1 MRNDTIAAIATP
13 VGVGGIGIVR
23 ISGPEALPVG
33 DRVFRARRG
42 TKLGEAKGYTVHYGE
57 VVHPETGA
65 SIDEA
70 LALVMRAPAS
80 YTRED
85 VVELHCHGGPLPLRL
100 VLEAVLAAGARLA
113 EPGEFT
119 ARAFLNGRIDLAQAE
134 AVADIICAQT
144 EASLRLAQ
152 MQLKGRLSEK
162 IRALREALVALAA
175 ELEVG
180 IDFPEDDIPELT
192 PPELAARLEEVIRGI
207 EKLIAGGKQGRILRE
222 GLPTVILGKPNVGKS
237 SLLNALVG
245 ERRALVTDV
254 PGTTRDVIEEV
265 VNIRGIPVRLLDT
278 AGIRETSDL
287 VERLGVE
294 ATKERL
300 GEAELVLFM
309 LDAERGWEGDDA
321 EILALC
327 QGRAT
332 LVLVNKLDVGRK
344 LTVKEAEEL
353 CPGRRVIGLS
363 VKEGWG
369 IEALEE
375 AIAEMV
381 YGGAGTGEYAS
392 VSNIRHLKALEAAR
406 ENLKGALEAARKGF
420 TLDVISTAVRASLN
434 ELGKI
439 TGEAVDEE
447 VVEHI
452 FHDFCVGK

>member
-1 MRNDTIAAIATP
+1 
-13 VGVGGIGIVR
+13 VR
-23 ISGPEALPVG
+23 ISGAEAIPIG

-42 TKLGEAKGYTVHYGE
+42 QKLSQAKGYTVHYGE

-85 VVELHCHGGPLPLRL
+85 VVELQCHGGPLPLRL
-100 VLEAVLAAGARLA
+100 TLEAVLAAGARLA

-134 AVADIICAQT
+134 AVADVIRART
-144 EASLRLAQ
+144 EASLRLAE
-152 MQLKGRLSEK
+152 MQLKGGLSEK
-162 IRALREALVALAA
+162 IRALRGALLEVVAQ
-175 ELEVG
+175 LEVG
-180 IDFPEDDIPELT
+180 IDFPEDDIPELR
-192 PPELAARLEEVIRGI
+192 PPELAARLEEILLGV
-207 EKLIAGGKQGRILRE
+207 EKLIAGGRQGRVLRE
-222 GLPTVILGKPNVGKS
+222 GLPTVIVGKPNVGKS

-245 ERRALVTDV
+245 TRRALVTDV

-265 VNIRGIPVRLLDT
+265 VSIRGIPVRLLDT

-300 GEAELVLFM
+300 KEAELVLFL
-309 LDAERGWEGDDA
+309 LDAERGWEKEDA
-321 EILALC
+321 EILSLLSGCAM
-327 QGRAT
+327 
-332 LVLVNKLDVGRK
+332 LVLVNKLDVGRQ
-344 LTVKEAEEL
+344 LTVKEAERL
-353 CPGRRVIGLS
+353 CPGRKVIGLS

-381 YGGAGTGEYAS
+381 YGGLGTEEYAS
-392 VSNIRHLKALEAAR
+392 VSNIRHLQALEAAR
-406 ENLKGALEAARKGF
+406 ESLKGTLEALKEGF
-420 TLDVISTAVRASLN
+420 TLDVISTSLRSALN

-447 VVEHI
+447 VLEHI
-452 FHDFCVGK
+452 FREFCVGK